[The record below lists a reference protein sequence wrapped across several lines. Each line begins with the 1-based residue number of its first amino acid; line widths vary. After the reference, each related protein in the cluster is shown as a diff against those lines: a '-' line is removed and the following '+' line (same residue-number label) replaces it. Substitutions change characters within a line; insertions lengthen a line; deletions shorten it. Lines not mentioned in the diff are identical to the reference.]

1 MGDALWMDDEVRGWL
16 AGLCTSDPPLAR
28 VTAEAVLA
36 LLDQGPWLR
45 PPLLV
50 PAAAPRPGAPAVL
63 SELDDTYQR
72 LLDALTYLRRKVADV
87 ATARKRAEL
96 DLAGPGSAGSGRAE
110 DPRTRLA
117 ELTAAEDKLTAYCQ
131 RMQARVEEWRMR
143 KEVLKARYAA
153 AQASRTI
160 IEAYRMLG
168 DEPSEQ
174 GVPFPATDDA
184 MSAAAGEAA
193 KLLGAA
199 AELDTDL
206 RRIRPKWDP
215 GLRHRTAHVVRAVPG
230 EPDEPVLLSLRPAAP
245 GCLEVRI
252 LCALGPPGGAAPGPG
267 ADVAA
272 GRPGRGAQGGK
283 RPADGAGRGGQQPG
297 VTGTVL
303 LLAAAARHASPPVE
317 PDPLL
322 RQAEARYWAMLAA
335 DPPPVPGRDPG
346 PGAPAAYDRAGFA
359 RAFLAGPGTSPWDA
373 TPDAI
378 AAAVATRAR
387 PHRLAELRARAGLT
401 QAEVAGLLG
410 VRQERV
416 SAMERGDLAAMEAR
430 TAAGYIE
437 ALGGR
442 LEITAEF
449 GTDRVILG

>member
-1 MGDALWMDDEVRGWL
+1 MGDALWMDAEVRGWL

-153 AQASRTI
+153 AQASRTVT
-160 IEAYRMLG
+160 EAYRMLG
-168 DEPSEQ
+168 DEAGAPEVPS
-174 GVPFPATDDA
+174 PAANDPL
-184 MSAAAGEAA
+184 SAVTAEAAG
-193 KLLGAA
+193 LLGTA
-199 AELDTDL
+199 AELDREL
-206 RRIRPKWDP
+206 RRIRPRRDP
-215 GLRHRTAHVVRAVPG
+215 RPRPRKARLFRPGPG

-245 GCLEVRI
+245 GCLDVRI
-252 LCALGPPGGAAPGPG
+252 LCAFGPPGLT
-267 ADVAA
+267 
-272 GRPGRGAQGGK
+272 
-283 RPADGAGRGGQQPG
+283 GAGRGNG
-297 VTGTVL
+297 
-303 LLAAAARHASPPVE
+303 H
-317 PDPLL
+317 
-322 RQAEARYWAMLAA
+322 
-335 DPPPVPGRDPG
+335 
-346 PGAPAAYDRAGFA
+346 
-359 RAFLAGPGTSPWDA
+359 
-373 TPDAI
+373 
-378 AAAVATRAR
+378 
-387 PHRLAELRARAGLT
+387 
-401 QAEVAGLLG
+401 
-410 VRQERV
+410 
-416 SAMERGDLAAMEAR
+416 
-430 TAAGYIE
+430 
-437 ALGGR
+437 
-442 LEITAEF
+442 
-449 GTDRVILG
+449 